1 VSRWPNAGVAIA
13 QERKSVSL
21 AVSPAGGSH
30 GSGGAIV
37 TVITRTSDTEAPHV
51 ADVVLE
57 IRDMAK
63 SFGPVRALKRMN
75 LTVRRGRVHTLL
87 GENGA
92 GKSTLMKILAGV
104 FTPTSGTIV
113 LSGKPYIPH
122 NPRDARAHGISIV
135 FQELSLCRNLSVAE
149 NIFASHEPS
158 HLGFIRDREL
168 NGAAEQLIRDLGLPV
183 DVRAKV
189 GDLSIAQRQLVE
201 IAKGLSLPADVVIL
215 DEPTSSLSDSEAEI
229 LFTIIDRLKS
239 QGKAV
244 IYISHR
250 MEEIMRLSDDIT
262 VMRDGEYVTTTEKNK
277 TSIDRL
283 IALMVGREMNDI
295 YPPRVAARPSAET
308 PPVLATQ
315 NLTVS
320 GKFED
325 VSIDVKPGE
334 VVGLFGL
341 VGSGRSDIMKALFG
355 MYRPQGEILLDGK
368 QLALASASDAI
379 RNGIAFVTE
388 NRKEE
393 GLVLPHSVERNI
405 NMVAL
410 GQLAGPL
417 GLMRASAEREAARSE
432 VKRLAIKTAS
442 IDTSAGS
449 LSGGNQQKI
458 VLAKWLQIKP
468 RVLILD
474 EPTRGVDV
482 GAKFEIYRII
492 RELAANGAAILMVSS
507 ELPEVLGMSDRVVV
521 MHEGNWLSA
530 TLDAGGATH
539 PKRS

>member
-229 LFTIIDRLKS
+229 LFSIIDRLKAR
-239 QGKAV
+239 GKAV

-262 VMRDGEYVTTTEKNK
+262 VIRDGEYVDHAEKSE
-277 TSIDRL
+277 TSIDAKL

-295 YPPRVAARPSAET
+295 YPPRVGPAPDPPRRA
-308 PPVLATQ
+308 PVLASK
-315 NLTVS
+315 NLTRAA
-320 GKFED
+320 GEFED

-341 VGSGRSDIMKALFG
+341 DRLRPVRGHEGAVRHEGGQQGDPARRQAGRRSPRRI
-355 MYRPQGEILLDGK
+355 
-368 QLALASASDAI
+368 DAI

-410 GQLAGPL
+410 PACRPL
-417 GLMRASAEREAARSE
+417 GLMRSSRRARG
-432 VKRLAIKTAS
+432 RP
-442 IDTSAGS
+442 
-449 LSGGNQQKI
+449 NQ
-458 VLAKWLQIKP
+458 P
-468 RVLILD
+468 RC
-474 EPTRGVDV
+474 GVSPS
-482 GAKFEIYRII
+482 R
-492 RELAANGAAILMVSS
+492 R
-507 ELPEVLGMSDRVVV
+507 
-521 MHEGNWLSA
+521 H
-530 TLDAGGATH
+530 
-539 PKRS
+539 RSTPARAR

>member
-1 VSRWPNAGVAIA
+1 MP
-13 QERKSVSL
+13 
-21 AVSPAGGSH
+21 PAGEPQGREEQL
-30 GSGGAIV
+30 V
-37 TVITRTSDTEAPHV
+37 TVINPN
-51 ADVVLE
+51 ADVDTSRAADTVLE
-57 IRDMAK
+57 IRDIAK
-63 SFGPVRALKRMN
+63 SFGPIVALKRMN

-104 FTPTSGTIV
+104 FKPTSGSIV
-113 LSGKPYIPH
+113 LNGKPYVPQD
-122 NPRDARAHGISIV
+122 PRDARAHGISIV

-158 HLGFIRDREL
+158 HFGFIRDREL
-168 NGAAEQLIRDLGLPV
+168 NAAAQQLIRDLGLPV
-183 DVRAKV
+183 DVRAKL

-201 IAKGLSLPADVVIL
+201 IAKGLSLPADVIIL

-229 LFTIIDRLKS
+229 LFTIIDRLKAR
-239 QGKAV
+239 GKAV

-262 VMRDGEYVTTTEKNK
+262 VVRDGEYVTTTEKSQ

-283 IALMVGREMNDI
+283 IALMVGREMNNI
-295 YPPRVAARPSAET
+295 YPPRQAPRPAAET
-308 PPVLATQ
+308 PAMLATR
-315 NLTVS
+315 NLTVP
-320 GKFED
+320 GKFRD

-341 VGSGRSDIMKALFG
+341 VGSGRSDVMKALFG
-355 MYRPQGEILLDGK
+355 MYQPQGEIVLDGK
-368 QLALASASDAI
+368 PLALASPTEAI

-417 GLMRASAEREAARSE
+417 GLMRSSAEREAARSE
-432 VKRLAIKTAS
+432 VRRLAIKTAS
-442 IDTSAGS
+442 IDTIAGS

-458 VLAKWLQIKP
+458 VLAKWLLIKP

-507 ELPEVLGMSDRVVV
+507 ELPEVLGLSDRVVV
-521 MHEGNWLSA
+521 MHNKHMAAVLEADGLTPETVMNYA
-530 TLDAGGATH
+530 AGMHA
-539 PKRS
+539 

>member
-1 VSRWPNAGVAIA
+1 M
-13 QERKSVSL
+13 
-21 AVSPAGGSH
+21 
-30 GSGGAIV
+30 

-507 ELPEVLGMSDRVVV
+507 ELPEVLGLSDRVVV
-521 MHEGNWLSA
+521 MHNKKLA
-530 TLDAGGATH
+530 AVLDADGLSPETVMTYAAGMHA
-539 PKRS
+539 